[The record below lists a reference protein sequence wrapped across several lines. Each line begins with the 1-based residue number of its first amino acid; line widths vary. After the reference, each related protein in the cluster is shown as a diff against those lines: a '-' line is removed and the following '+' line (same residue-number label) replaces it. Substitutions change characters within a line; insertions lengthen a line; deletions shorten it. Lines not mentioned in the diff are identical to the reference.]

1 MILKGN
7 QRAGAKQLA
16 IHLLRTDENDHVDVH
31 DIRGFIAAD
40 LTGALREAYAISRAT
55 KCRQFLFSLSL
66 SPPETEN
73 VPIAVFEKAIDDIE
87 ERLGLTGQP
96 RAIVFHEKQG
106 RRHAHCVW
114 SRIDASG
121 LKAINLPH
129 YKLKLRSVSRQLY
142 IDHDWHMP
150 SGLVNSAERDPRNFT
165 RAEWQQAKRASLD
178 PRTLKEMFQ
187 ECWAASDSPKAFA
200 NALAARG
207 FTLAQGDRRGYVAVD
222 FRGEVYAV
230 ARLLNVRSKELKAKL
245 PDAGELPS
253 VTKVKQDVAER
264 LTGLFSRH
272 VDEANAVFEK
282 RWRPLE
288 TRHARMV
295 ADHREARAVLIAGQS
310 ARTKDETL
318 NRSQRLPRGL
328 RAVWSWVT
336 RRTARIHRENEREAV
351 QAMARDADE
360 RQSLVTAQLTERRRL
375 QGEIRQVRHMHTREV
390 ARLHRDIAAY
400 RPVAE
405 PEQAPGLDGIL
416 RLRPKQRKRQ
426 EPSL

>member
-16 IHLLRTDENDHVDVH
+16 IHLLRTDDNDHVEVH
-31 DIRGFIAAD
+31 DIRGFVAGD

-87 ERLGLTGQP
+87 ERLGLTDQP

-121 LKAINLPH
+121 LRAINLPH

-142 IDHDWHMP
+142 IDHGWHMP
-150 SGLVNSAERDPRNFT
+150 SGLVNSKERDPLNFS

-178 PRTLKEMFQ
+178 PRALKEMFQ

-245 PDAGELPS
+245 PHPAELPS
-253 VTKVKQDVAER
+253 VSHVKKDVAER
-264 LTGLFSRH
+264 MTGLFSRH
-272 VDEANAVFEK
+272 LDEANAVFDK
-282 RWRPLE
+282 RWKPLDA
-288 TRHARMV
+288 RRARMV
-295 ADHREARAVLIAGQS
+295 ADHREARAVLDAGQS
-310 ARTKDETL
+310 ARTKAETL
-318 NRSQRLPRGL
+318 KRSQRLPRGL

-336 RRTARIHRENEREAV
+336 RRTARIHRENEREAM
-351 QAMARDADE
+351 QAMARDAEE
-360 RQSLVTAQLTERRRL
+360 RQLLVNAQLTERRRL
-375 QGEIRQVRHMHTREV
+375 QSEIRQVRHVHTREV

-400 RPVAE
+400 RPTAA
-405 PEQAPGLDGIL
+405 PEQASSPD
-416 RLRPKQRKRQ
+416 RNPRPKQRKRV
-426 EPSL
+426 EPSF